1 MKKFKVYVNVHHVI
15 DDVEANSEQE
25 AKEIVR
31 DTDYYIW
38 DDHFTD
44 LIIKVEE
51 EEDE

>member
-1 MKKFKVYVNVHHVI
+1 MKKFKVYVNVHHTI
-15 DDVEANSEQE
+15 QGVEANSEEE
-25 AKEIVR
+25 AKEKVR
-31 DTDYYIW
+31 DPDYYIW